1 MELIGTW
8 FITAT
13 SPLGKETYNLRLN
26 DDGSGSI
33 SHDRGIVEFSDALIN
48 ASDESMTV
56 KICGHTDIPMSV
68 DFLCQFES
76 VGKSLAGFVEIGK
89 YANIEINGVKI

>member
-8 FITAT
+8 FITAS

-26 DDGSGSI
+26 SDGSGSI
-33 SHDRGIVEFSDALIN
+33 SHDRGTVEFLDALITS
-48 ASDESMTV
+48 SDTSLNV

-76 VGKSLAGFVEIGK
+76 MGKSLTGFVEISK
-89 YANIEINGVKI
+89 YANIEITGVKI

>member
-26 DDGSGSI
+26 SDGSGSI
-33 SHDRGIVEFSDALIN
+33 SHDRGSVEFTDALMNVSEDSI
-48 ASDESMTV
+48 EV

-76 VGKSLAGFVEIGK
+76 VGKSLNGFVEIGK
-89 YANIEINGVKI
+89 YANIELSGVKI

>member
-13 SPLGKETYNLRLN
+13 SPLGKEKYNLRLN
-26 DDGSGSI
+26 SDGSGSI
-33 SHDRGIVEFSDALIN
+33 SHDRGVIEFSDALIN
-48 ASDESMTV
+48 DADDSIKV

-76 VGKSLAGFVEIGK
+76 IGKSLTGFVEIGK
-89 YANIEINGVKI
+89 YANIEIEGVKI

>member
-1 MELIGTW
+1 MDSIGTW

-26 DDGSGSI
+26 SDGSGSI
-33 SHDRGIVEFSDALIN
+33 SHDRGTVEFIDALIEK
-48 ASDESMTV
+48 SDNSISV

-68 DFLCQFES
+68 DFMCQFNASGRELD
-76 VGKSLAGFVEIGK
+76 GLVEIGE
-89 YANIEINGVKI
+89 YANVAIKGVKI

>member
-26 DDGSGSI
+26 SDGSGSI
-33 SHDRGIVEFSDALIN
+33 SHDRGVIEFSDALIN
-48 ASDESMTV
+48 DADDSIEV

-76 VGKSLAGFVEIGK
+76 IGKSLTGFVEIGK
-89 YANIEINGVKI
+89 YANIEIEGVKI

>member
-1 MELIGTW
+1 MESIGTW

-26 DDGSGSI
+26 VDGSGSI
-33 SHDRGIVEFSDALIN
+33 SHDRGTVEFSDALITN
-48 ASDESMTV
+48 SDTSLNV

-76 VGKSLAGFVEIGK
+76 MGKSLTGFVEIGK
-89 YANIEINGVKI
+89 YANIELTGVKI

>member
-1 MELIGTW
+1 MESLGTW

-26 DDGSGSI
+26 SDGSGSI
-33 SHDRGIVEFSDALIN
+33 SHDRGTIDFIDALITT
-48 ASDESMTV
+48 SGELMSV

-68 DFLCQFES
+68 DFMCQFDSMGRELN
-76 VGKSLAGFVEIGK
+76 GLVEIGE
-89 YANIEINGVKI
+89 YANIGIRGVKI

>member
-26 DDGSGSI
+26 SDGSGSI

-48 ASDESMTV
+48 SSDTSINV
-56 KICGHTDIPMSV
+56 SICGHTDIPMSV
-68 DFLCQFES
+68 DFFCQFES
-76 VGKSLAGFVEIGK
+76 MGKSLTGFVEIGE
-89 YANIEINGVKI
+89 YAKVELSGVKI

>member
-33 SHDRGIVEFSDALIN
+33 SHDRGTVEFSDALITS
-48 ASDESMTV
+48 SDTSLNV

-76 VGKSLAGFVEIGK
+76 MGKSLTGFVEIGE
-89 YANIEINGVKI
+89 YANIELTGVKI

>member
-8 FITAT
+8 LITAS

-26 DDGSGSI
+26 SDGSGSI
-33 SHDRGIVEFSDALIN
+33 SHDRGTVEFLDALITS
-48 ASDESMTV
+48 SDTSLNV

-76 VGKSLAGFVEIGK
+76 TGKSLTGFVEISK
-89 YANIEINGVKI
+89 YANIEITGVKI

>member
-1 MELIGTW
+1 MESLGTW

-26 DDGSGSI
+26 SDGSGSI
-33 SHDRGIVEFSDALIN
+33 SHDRGTVEFSDALIVN
-48 ASDESMTV
+48 SDNSINV

-68 DFLCQFES
+68 DFLCQFEFM
-76 VGKSLAGFVEIGK
+76 GKSLSGFVEIGE
-89 YANIEINGVKI
+89 YANIELSGVKI

>member
-8 FITAT
+8 FITAI

-26 DDGSGSI
+26 SDGSGLI
-33 SHDRGIVEFSDALIN
+33 SHDRGSIDFSDALMSVSENSIT
-48 ASDESMTV
+48 A

-76 VGKSLAGFVEIGK
+76 IGKSLTGFVEIGQF
-89 YANIEINGVKI
+89 ANIEINGIRI

>member
-1 MELIGTW
+1 MELMGTW

-26 DDGSGSI
+26 SDGSGSI
-33 SHDRGIVEFSDALIN
+33 SHDRGIVEFTDALIDTSEDSIN
-48 ASDESMTV
+48 V

-76 VGKSLAGFVEIGK
+76 ANKSLTGFVEIGK
-89 YANIEINGVKI
+89 YANIEISGVKI

>member
-1 MELIGTW
+1 MELIGAW
-8 FITAT
+8 FITAS

-26 DDGSGSI
+26 SDGSGSI
-33 SHDRGIVEFSDALIN
+33 SHDRGTVEFLDALIIS
-48 ASDESMTV
+48 SDTSLNV

-76 VGKSLAGFVEIGK
+76 MGKSLTGFVEIGK
-89 YANIEINGVKI
+89 YANIKLTGVKI

>member
-1 MELIGTW
+1 MKLIGTW
-8 FITAT
+8 FITAS

-26 DDGSGSI
+26 SDGSGSI
-33 SHDRGIVEFSDALIN
+33 SHDRGIVEFSEALITS
-48 ASDESMTV
+48 SDTSLNV

-76 VGKSLAGFVEIGK
+76 MGKSLTGFAEIGE
-89 YANIEINGVKI
+89 YAKIELTGVRI

>member
-8 FITAT
+8 FITAS

-26 DDGSGSI
+26 SDGSGSI
-33 SHDRGIVEFSDALIN
+33 SHDRGTVEFLDALITS
-48 ASDESMTV
+48 SDTSLNV

-76 VGKSLAGFVEIGK
+76 MGKSLTGFVEIGE
-89 YANIEINGVKI
+89 YANIELTGVKI

>member
-26 DDGSGSI
+26 SDGSGSI
-33 SHDRGIVEFSDALIN
+33 SHDRGIVEFTDALIDI
-48 ASDESMTV
+48 SEGSMSV

-76 VGKSLAGFVEIGK
+76 ANKSLTGFVEIGK
-89 YANIEINGVKI
+89 YANIEISGVQI